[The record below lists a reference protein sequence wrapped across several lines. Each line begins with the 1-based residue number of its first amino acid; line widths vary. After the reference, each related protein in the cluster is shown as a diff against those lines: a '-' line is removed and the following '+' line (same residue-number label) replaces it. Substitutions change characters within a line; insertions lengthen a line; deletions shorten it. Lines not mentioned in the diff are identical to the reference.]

1 MSVKVKSGFSKENLE
16 TYEKDGIIY
25 RKSNG
30 RMIYNP
36 EFHDNYG
43 KKWTKEE
50 LAYIA
55 QMRPGTTWPNIG
67 LALGRT
73 QDSCSAMYYKMKKLG
88 RLEYYKNLEEY

>member
-1 MSVKVKSGFSKENLE
+1 MINVKSGFAKENLE
-16 TYEKDGIIY
+16 TYEVDGIKY
-25 RKSNG
+25 RKSNK

-43 KKWTKEE
+43 KKWTKED

-55 QMRPGTTWPNIG
+55 QMRPGTTWRDIG
-67 LALGRT
+67 MALGRT
-73 QDSCSAMYYKMKKLG
+73 EDSCSDRYYKMKKQG